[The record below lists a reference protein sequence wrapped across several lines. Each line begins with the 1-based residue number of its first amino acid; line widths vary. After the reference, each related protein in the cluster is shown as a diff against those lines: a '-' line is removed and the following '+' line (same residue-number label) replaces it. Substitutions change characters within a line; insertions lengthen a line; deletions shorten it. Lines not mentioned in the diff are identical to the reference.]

1 MKAGDP
7 LIARQ
12 RDLGL
17 LITVR
22 DAAMK
27 VHELNAPSWKNDK
40 HTDQWLTSLELHV
53 FPIIGHL
60 AVCEVASADILK
72 VLAPIWNTKAD
83 TAKKIRQRLRM
94 IIRWAKAQGYYSG
107 DDPVELAEQALPRL
121 KASGTHFK

>member
-60 AVCEVASADILK
+60 AVCEVTSADILK
-72 VLAPIWNTKAD
+72 VLAPIWT
-83 TAKKIRQRLRM
+83 QRL
-94 IIRWAKAQGYYSG
+94 IQ
-107 DDPVELAEQALPRL
+107 PR
-121 KASGTHFK
+121 KYANAFV